1 MAPGGRLAG
10 GRLMQSG
17 LPVDDFA
24 MSPAAIEAATS
35 VVMEEP
41 VTRYEPFA
49 FTGTGAEYFRIWIVN
64 LILSVATLGIYS
76 AWAKVRRLEYFYR
89 HTRVSG
95 ASFDYHGK
103 PLAILKGRILSFLL
117 LGSYYVAGYLSPAF
131 GVGVAIVL
139 AALLPLLLVRS
150 MRFRLYNSS
159 YRGLRFHFHGTSR
172 EAYRVFLALP
182 LLTAASGFTLA
193 PLLHHQLKRFQH
205 SNAAYG
211 QTRFTFDARISAF
224 YKVYLFIGL
233 CVILLLAVAVLLL
246 GGLSLI
252 SGDTGTEPSG
262 QQMALVGGLI
272 FMYALGMAVIWSLMT
287 VQVRNLVWRHT
298 ALGPHRFISTLEVHR
313 LFAIVVTNV
322 LGVVFTFGLFRP
334 YAEIRLAKYVIGEL
348 SLVSS
353 GRLDEFVAGT
363 QPETTALGEEAAEL
377 LDVDF
382 GI

>member
-1 MAPGGRLAG
+1 
-10 GRLMQSG
+10 
-17 LPVDDFA
+17 
-24 MSPAAIEAATS
+24 MSAAAIEAATA
-35 VVMEEP
+35 VVIEAP

-103 PLAILKGRILSFLL
+103 PLAILKGRIVSFLL
-117 LGSYYVAGYLSPAF
+117 LGGYYVAGYFSPAF
-131 GVGVAIVL
+131 GVGVAIVV
-139 AALLPLLLVRS
+139 AALLPWLLVRS

-172 EAYRVFLALP
+172 ESYRVFLALP
-182 LLTAASGFTLA
+182 LLTAASGFTLM
-193 PLLHHQLKRFQH
+193 PLLHHQLKRFQY
-205 SNAAYG
+205 SNASYG

-224 YKVYLFIGL
+224 YKVYLLMVLGAIM
-233 CVILLLAVAVLLL
+233 LLLVIVVLLMLLVGL
-246 GGLSLI
+246 GLI
-252 SGDTGTEPSG
+252 SGNTGTEPLS
-262 QQMALVGGLI
+262 QQVVLIGGTI
-272 FMYALGMAVIWSLMT
+272 IMYALGMAVFWSLMT
-287 VQVRNLVWRHT
+287 VQIRNLVWRHT

-322 LGVVFTFGLFRP
+322 LGVVFTLGLFRP
-334 YAEIRLAKYVIGEL
+334 YAEIRLARYVIGEL

-353 GRLDEFVAGT
+353 GRLDEFAAAA
-363 QPETTALGEEAAEL
+363 QPETPALGEEAAEL